1 VRIFIESLPLSTYA
15 HPPSALRLLSRVF
28 ALIWEVPVIADCY
41 KSLSINAVFQ
51 SLTTI
56 KSWEWL
62 SGKGEAQK
70 DKESRLEL

>member
-1 VRIFIESLPLSTYA
+1 MAAMIVRVPLHWGHYS
-15 HPPSALRLLSRVF
+15 
-28 ALIWEVPVIADCY
+28 Y
-41 KSLSINAVFQ
+41 KSLSINAVFR

-70 DKESRLEL
+70 DKESRLELWPSLACD

>member
-1 VRIFIESLPLSTYA
+1 MIAYKALVTLKGLGWKTLLLYATLS
-15 HPPSALRLLSRVF
+15 
-28 ALIWEVPVIADCY
+28 
-41 KSLSINAVFQ
+41 NAVFR

-62 SGKGEAQK
+62 SDKGEAQK